1 MNNTITKLEY
11 EKIDDV
17 HSKAKYADFDVIMNM
32 ETGYINAT
40 KLCNDGGKKFFKWNE
55 NAGNKELI
63 KYFEENHGSPN
74 LEGHKYEVRNGTK
87 CNNINGTYVHPDLI
101 PHIASWVSPAFAYK
115 VSKIVNNFLIK
126 EKEDEIIRSKLI
138 IGEKDCKIEELKLML
153 AKESAERREA
163 EKHAKQM
170 LQNMIDQNDRT
181 HIKLDDTKKVLD
193 DTQKTLEKAEIDN
206 DKIKTTLGRVEARVE
221 KIVEEVVPPA
231 KQVSL
236 HEQFG
241 IMKLNDKSGKYQYK
255 VYCAQL
261 RNVSKS
267 KNSITKAYPNAEL
280 ILEIKPNANAKNFL
294 HKLKDLYSLVKSPKL
309 TIVYNYVNLVG
320 NVSENDLK
328 EMVNGVVEHAK
339 NYGNE

>member
-17 HSKAKYADFDVIMNM
+17 YSKAKYAGFDVIINM
-32 ETGYINAT
+32 ENGYINAT
-40 KLCNDGGKKFFKWNE
+40 KLCADGGKQMKNWLRND
-55 NAGNKELI
+55 GNKELVEF
-63 KYFEENHGSPN
+63 FENSHTLIIEPMTIIVTGGQNTI
-74 LEGHKYEVRNGTK
+74 LR
-87 CNNINGTYVHPDLI
+87 GTYVHPDLI

>member
-11 EKIDDV
+11 EKIDNV
-17 HSKAKYADFDVIMNM
+17 YSKAKYADFDVTMNM

-126 EKEDEIIRSKLI
+126 EKEDEIRKLS
-138 IGEKDCKIEELKLML
+138 GDKCKLQQMLEE
-153 AKESAERREA
+153 ANIERREA
-163 EKHAKQM
+163 EKRAEKM
-170 LQNMIDQNDRT
+170 LQDMIDQNDRT
-181 HIKLDDTKKVLD
+181 HAKLDDTKKTLD
-193 DTQKTLEKAEIDN
+193 KAEVDN
-206 DKIKTTLGRVEARVE
+206 HKIKTTLNRVEARVE
-221 KIVEEVVPPA
+221 KIVEEVVPPT
-231 KQVSL
+231 KQISL

-255 VYCAQL
+255 VYCTQA
-261 RNVSKS
+261 RNVGTAKY
-267 KNSITKAYPNAEL
+267 SILKAYPKAEL
-280 ILEIKPNANAKNFL
+280 FLEIKPNANAKNFL
-294 HKLKDLYSLVKSPKL
+294 HKLKELYSRGDDAKIKL
-309 TIVYNYVNLVG
+309 SYNYVNLVG
-320 NVSENDLK
+320 NVNENELRD
-328 EMVNGVVEHAK
+328 MVDGVVEHAK
-339 NYGNE
+339 NFGNE